1 MKKSVSILLILAM
14 LLGVLTACAQTTAP
28 AETTETKT
36 ETTEPAPETTE
47 ADATEAETEA
57 AAEEAE
63 QEAEETDRL
72 YIAAVAAEV
81 GIPYFTTMQWGAMDA
96 AKDYNVELYWTG
108 PAEWDFSKQQT
119 FIDGVMATNPDALML
134 VPTDNSAL
142 VTYVD
147 TWMKEGTPVI
157 CTDLF
162 LMEPVDLVGYS
173 SDPYSGGAEAA
184 KIFFE
189 QNGEG
194 GVYQPV
200 GTNPGAYGANL
211 RVQGFV
217 ETMQSLDPSCKILD
231 TLYPSNDANKAAQ
244 LVSAA
249 LTGNPDM
256 SGRTGFF
263 VFSLHYR

>member
-1 MKKSVSILLILAM
+1 M
-14 LLGVLTACAQTTAP
+14 LTACAQTTAP

-36 ETTEPAPETTE
+36 ETTEPASETTE
-47 ADATEAETEA
+47 TDATEAEIEA

-63 QEAEETDRL
+63 QEAEETDQL

-162 LMEPVDLVGYS
+162 LMSQL
-173 SDPYSGGAEAA
+173 
-184 KIFFE
+184 
-189 QNGEG
+189 
-194 GVYQPV
+194 
-200 GTNPGAYGANL
+200 TL
-211 RVQGFV
+211 
-217 ETMQSLDPSCKILD
+217 LD
-231 TLYPSNDANKAAQ
+231 TPLTRTLAVQKQ
-244 LVSAA
+244 LKSSLSRTAKVASTSPLAPIPA
-249 LTGNPDM
+249 LTA
-256 SGRTGFF
+256 RTF
-263 VFSLHYR
+263 VCRVLWKPCSPSTRAARSSIRCIRVTMPIRQRSLSLQR